1 MPGIGA
7 IKDTG
12 SNAQFQREMSLYTA
26 ALGITTLLSQSIGYA
41 ANITPDFNSGTLVVV
56 GALTGAITVNNPSN
70 VPAEGLLVAFSF
82 VQDGTGG
89 RNVSWGTNYVFPTA
103 WSNTGNTASLKS
115 RILFQSDGTKLVAI
129 GANSWY

>member
-7 IKDTG
+7 VKDTG
-12 SNAQFQREMSLYTA
+12 STAQFQREMSLYTA
-26 ALGITTLLSQSIGYA
+26 SLGISTLLSQSVAYA
-41 ANITPDFNSGTLVVV
+41 AAITPDFNSGTLVVV

-82 VQDGTGG
+82 TEDGSGG
-89 RNVSWGTNYVFPTA
+89 SGVSWGTNYIFPTA
-103 WSNTGNTASLKS
+103 WSNTGNTASKKS
-115 RILFQSDGTKLVAI
+115 RALFISDGTKLVAI